1 MSSTVLAAEL
11 METEFIQ
18 SFGSAAQLYFLA
30 SSGYLSS
37 NMPSLQAL
45 HEKWSAPEL
54 LSTLRHPFGVTI
66 LGRLL
71 ASEKLRERLKD
82 PTFAALFSHNMAAFA
97 SEGAP
102 LPPH

>member
-1 MSSTVLAAEL
+1 MSVSATALAAEL
-11 METEFIQ
+11 MEAEFIQ

-30 SSGYLSS
+30 STGYLSA
-37 NMPSLQAL
+37 NVPTLHAL

-54 LSTLRHPFGVTI
+54 LSTLRHPFGVAI

-82 PTFAALFSHNMAAFA
+82 QAFAALVAQNVAAFA
-97 SEGAP
+97 AQGAP
-102 LPPH
+102 L